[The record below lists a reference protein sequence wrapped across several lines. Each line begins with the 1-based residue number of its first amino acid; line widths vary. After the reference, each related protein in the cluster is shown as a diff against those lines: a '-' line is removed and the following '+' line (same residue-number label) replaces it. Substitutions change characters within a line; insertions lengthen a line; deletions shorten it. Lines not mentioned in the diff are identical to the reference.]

1 MAKTGREW
9 MWQPPM
15 EGMKI
20 WKNSMVMSC
29 MHPAYN
35 MVAAATFLVQRA
47 LEPGLN
53 PGWATNAGGD

>member
-1 MAKTGREW
+1 MDVAASHGGRENLEDW
-9 MWQPPM
+9 H
-15 EGMKI
+15 
-20 WKNSMVMSC
+20 VMSC
-29 MHPAYN
+29 IHPAYN